1 MAMPA
6 DSSQDIGFYGGSF
19 DPIHVGHLELA
30 KELLEKAN
38 LHSILFCPAHQA
50 PLRNQSYGASP
61 SDRFAMVSAAIADIP
76 GLEATEVEIEAG
88 GTNFTLDTLRTL
100 KRKMPEATFSMIIG
114 ADQLAK
120 LPKWRHVKELAK
132 ETEFLVLSRPGHK
145 LSPPPELTD
154 LRMRSFDTSEF
165 DVSSSEIRNRIRNHL
180 PFEELVPAPVASI
193 ITERKLYH

>member
-1 MAMPA
+1 MPA

-38 LHSILFCPAHQA
+38 LQSILFCPAHQA
-50 PLRNQSYGASP
+50 PLRNQPYGASS

-76 GLEATEVEIEAG
+76 NMEATEVEIEAG
-88 GTNFTLDTLRTL
+88 GTNFTLDTLQTL
-100 KRKMPEATFSMIIG
+100 KRKMPDAAYSVIIG
-114 ADQLAK
+114 ADQLEK
-120 LPKWRHVKELAK
+120 LTKWRHVEELAK

-145 LSPPPELTD
+145 LSPPPELND
-154 LRMRSFDTSEF
+154 LPMRSFDTAEF
-165 DVSSSEIRNRIRNHL
+165 DVSSSQIRNRIRNHL